1 MAAST
6 NASPTDNQTKK
17 TLSAQNTDITHPI
30 QLKAKTP
37 QTDSAIANAHSKV
50 TASAPAESI
59 SSTSINNN
67 NASSDISSVTGS
79 NTSSDTTI
87 QRNPDTDITQ
97 QSADI
102 AFHPKTSESP
112 SAPDT
117 IQKKSSASL
126 ASVSQN
132 ANEVSPAQSSVAAS
146 EKVASAEGNATT
158 QSIAEHPVIQAKSEN
173 HGSQSV
179 KPNQQLQRISSTD
192 LSVSN
197 TLDPVTNADHAQ
209 QTIQSAEQL
218 IQRMSDRT
226 QEPESRTQT
235 TAADIPH
242 SQQAVN
248 PPQSKTPPPVER
260 TETTTPLI
268 QTKPVAHSQ
277 KTTDTKAALA
287 KPFSASENPDLSQNK
302 DAIRS
307 ARETVS
313 HRTLPSQQQIRSQP
327 PITKNSTP
335 PLNPS
340 NESIQRQTISPGMS
354 PVIETPQQSPALDNF
369 PSSAREKLSDA
380 QSSPLSSSHSSS
392 SPPNSNEITTG
403 EPAAIAQPTSI
414 ARSHTNISQPTHT
427 DIQRQG
433 ASESI
438 TAEPV
443 GNTKAS
449 HSVDRSHST
458 DAIAPSSAL
467 PESHKT
473 TDTAVQ
479 RSSASAVTPPITEE
493 LSQQPA
499 DISQATAA
507 LTDSTIQTKPS
518 QQKSDE
524 ASPQNP
530 ITNADSVKQTA
541 NAITEPITSMPSSE
555 VTSQR
560 KVNIA
565 TTEKVNVGQPQQI
578 QAVEHSTLKKTPA
591 LAETAPVS
599 TRPAPN
605 VTETSKSIQRQT
617 ALSSNSNNVTAA
629 PTNASTNHSTN
640 YPTAQPPNQ
649 VPIENTA
656 VELVSTAPQAI
667 SQQTSSSSVSVQ
679 KQTDHKLVSE
689 KAEPQKS
696 NPEHSNNSAL
706 NTDIPNIQAGSTSEI
721 LTQNTQTIQRN
732 KIEHTQAI
740 HKNSNTSKRNASGGN
755 TSERNTS
762 EGNASNSNGS
772 KAINEPNLEHS
783 AVKPG
788 SADILQTTS
797 DIVQTRVDNHHNT
810 PTTTPTT
817 QPPASNTIQRIAELN
832 DSLIQPD
839 SIPTHPSVSTHHP
852 TEKTTEKLTKKPT
865 EKPLVPPIQRSTNPV
880 LSIKGEDEASLEA
893 SSEASATAQSQGKT
907 AADQPINLDV
917 VKVNGPSSCRW
928 ICASLIG

>member
-17 TLSAQNTDITHPI
+17 TLSAQNTDTTHPI
-30 QLKAKTP
+30 QLKAETP
-37 QTDSAIANAHSKV
+37 HTNSAIANAHSKV

-67 NASSDISSVTGS
+67 NASSDISSNTSSVTGS
-79 NTSSDTTI
+79 NTSSNTTI

-226 QEPESRTQT
+226 QKPESRTQT
-235 TAADIPH
+235 TAANIPH

-248 PPQSKTPPPVER
+248 APQSKTPPPVER

-268 QTKPVAHSQ
+268 QTKPVVHSQ
-277 KTTDTKAALA
+277 QTTDTKAALA
-287 KPFSASENPDLSQNK
+287 KPFSASESPDLYQNK

-327 PITKNSTP
+327 PTTKNSTP

-380 QSSPLSSSHSSS
+380 QSSPLSSSRSSS

-427 DIQRQG
+427 DIQRQE

-443 GNTKAS
+443 GNTEAS

-479 RSSASAVTPPITEE
+479 RSSASAITPPITEE

-499 DISQATAA
+499 DTPQATAA

-530 ITNADSVKQTA
+530 ITNADSIEQTT
-541 NAITEPITSMPSSE
+541 NAITEPITLTPSSE

-565 TTEKVNVGQPQQI
+565 ATEKVNVDQPQQTH
-578 QAVEHSTLKKTPA
+578 AAEHSTLKKTPE
-591 LAETAPVS
+591 LAETTSVS

-605 VTETSKSIQRQT
+605 VTETSQSIQRQT

-656 VELVSTAPQAI
+656 VELNSPAPQAI

-755 TSERNTS
+755 ISERNTS

-797 DIVQTRVDNHHNT
+797 DIVRTRVDNHHNT

-817 QPPASNTIQRIAELN
+817 
-832 DSLIQPD
+832 
-839 SIPTHPSVSTHHP
+839 
-852 TEKTTEKLTKKPT
+852 
-865 EKPLVPPIQRSTNPV
+865 
-880 LSIKGEDEASLEA
+880 
-893 SSEASATAQSQGKT
+893 
-907 AADQPINLDV
+907 
-917 VKVNGPSSCRW
+917 
-928 ICASLIG
+928 